1 MYLRLYGFLPGDD
14 EDDSLKFKLPIDR
27 SFTEQIIKL
36 LRHRDLNAMAEGE
49 WLLTS
54 EQVVQL
60 SVVLGQPLPADLDLF
75 IGVAAGRLKH

>member
-27 SFTEQIIKL
+27 SFTDQIIKL
-36 LRHRDLNAMAEGE
+36 LGHQDLNAMAEGE

-60 SVVLGQPLPADLDLF
+60 SLVIGQTLPADLDLF
-75 IGVAAGRLKH
+75 IGVAM